1 MRIHLIAIGGS
12 AMHNLAMALAD
23 LGHTITGS
31 DDEIFEPSRS
41 RLKAKGLLPKT
52 MGWQTQ
58 NITENLDFVILGM
71 HARPDNPELA
81 KALELGLAVRSYP
94 EFIYEQSKDKTRIVI
109 AGSHGKTSI
118 TAMILHALHYHNRE
132 VDFMVGAQ
140 LAGFDNMVKFTK
152 HNEFMLLEG
161 DEYLSSPI
169 DRQPKFIHYKPN
181 IALLSG
187 IAWDHVNVFPK
198 YEDYLQQFDKLIE
211 VMVPGGALV
220 YNQTDPEVVKVVERS
235 TNEIKHFGYGI
246 PEYKV
251 VNNQV
256 VLNTPEGDVPLQIFG
271 EHNMNNLEGARW
283 ICNQMGLSDE
293 EFYEA
298 IPSFTGASS
307 RLEKLSKTGNLIA
320 YRDFAHA
327 PSKVA
332 ATTKAVKETY
342 PNKKVIACFELHTFS
357 SLSKAFLSQY
367 QGALAA
373 ADVALVYFN
382 PQVLEHKKL
391 PPLSV
396 NFVQEAFA
404 DANLQVANSRQAL
417 LDFSQKHSQAGN
429 VFLLMSSGNF
439 DGINWRE
446 ELSKLAAH

>member
-1 MRIHLIAIGGS
+1 
-12 AMHNLAMALAD
+12 
-23 LGHTITGS
+23 
-31 DDEIFEPSRS
+31 
-41 RLKAKGLLPKT
+41 
-52 MGWQTQ
+52 
-58 NITENLDFVILGM
+58 
-71 HARPDNPELA
+71 
-81 KALELGLAVRSYP
+81 
-94 EFIYEQSKDKTRIVI
+94 
-109 AGSHGKTSI
+109 
-118 TAMILHALHYHNRE
+118 
-132 VDFMVGAQ
+132 
-140 LAGFDNMVKFTK
+140 
-152 HNEFMLLEG
+152 
-161 DEYLSSPI
+161 
-169 DRQPKFIHYKPN
+169 
-181 IALLSG
+181 
-187 IAWDHVNVFPK
+187 
-198 YEDYLQQFDKLIE
+198 
-211 VMVPGGALV
+211 
-220 YNQTDPEVVKVVERS
+220 
-235 TNEIKHFGYGI
+235 
-246 PEYKV
+246 V

-307 RLEKLSKTGNLIA
+307 RLEKLSNTGNLIA